1 MVTFARRKK
10 LLNAALL
17 AILVRPPSI
26 NTQCGHVAACMWMDG
41 SLT

>member
-17 AILVRPPSI
+17 ALLVRTS
-26 NTQCGHVAACMWMDG
+26 TRHWAA
-41 SLT
+41 LTGLCVMC